1 MNHKRGIK
9 SMKKYY
15 SIAID
20 GPSGAGKSTIAKAVA
35 ERFSFLYL
43 DTGAIYRT
51 IAYALIKNNVLCD
64 DVYSIEKILK
74 TIEIS
79 IEHNKNGE
87 QQMFLNNENIS
98 DKIRT
103 SEISMCASKSS
114 ALPIVR
120 EHLINLQRD
129 FADNRDVILDGRDIG
144 TVVLPNADIK
154 IYLNASSEIRAM
166 RRYKELKI
174 KYPDTDYEEVY
185 LDLLKRDEQDMSR
198 EHAPLKPAADS
209 IMIDTSYLNL
219 EESIEKVCLI
229 IREKL
234 GI

>member
-1 MNHKRGIK
+1 
-9 SMKKYY
+9 MKKYF

-20 GPSGAGKSTIAKAVA
+20 GPSGAGKSTVAKAVA
-35 ERFSFLYL
+35 EHFSFLYL

-51 IAYALIKNNVLCD
+51 IAYALIKNNVSCD
-64 DVYSIEKILK
+64 DACKIEKLLQMID
-74 TIEIS
+74 IS
-79 IEHNKNGE
+79 VKHDQNGV

-103 SEISMCASKSS
+103 PEVSMCASKSS

-129 FADNRDVILDGRDIG
+129 FANNSNAVLDGRDIG
-144 TVVLPNADIK
+144 TVVLPDADVK
-154 IYLNASSEIRAM
+154 IFLDAASDIRAM

-174 KYPDTDYEEVY
+174 KFPDTDYDEVY
-185 LDLLKRDEQDMSR
+185 MDLLKRDEQDMSR
-198 EHAPLKPAADS
+198 TYAPLKAAEDS
-209 IMIDTSYLNL
+209 FIVDTSYLSL
-219 EESIEKVCLI
+219 DESIEKVCALI
-229 IREKL
+229 GEKL